1 MSNVKLMI
9 IHLVT
14 VSIKKIYKMGYY
26 RKLDSCGKKKGK
38 VGLGFSNLASK
49 SDVKKQQ
56 VLIYWFC

>member
-1 MSNVKLMI
+1 
-9 IHLVT
+9 
-14 VSIKKIYKMGYY
+14 MGYY
-26 RKLDSCGKKKGK
+26 PKPDSCGKNKGK